1 MQSPFVRRIGRTARA
16 APAER
21 PDRYQRFRQVQPHRD
36 DWPTCQHEYA
46 ERNVRLHRP
55 SGGIVDS
62 GQKLSHYRGQI
73 EPPASLPRGA
83 MVGCFGEVLSEE
95 WRKRQEPESA
105 IAARLRLTLPLTSWA
120 ACRPRLAPPGE
131 LGT

>member
-1 MQSPFVRRIGRTARA
+1 MRAVLTAV
-16 APAER
+16 APAAGLAFQRGR
-21 PDRYQRFRQVQPHRD
+21 PARHPAVGPAGFGP
-36 DWPTCQHEYA
+36 C
-46 ERNVRLHRP
+46 
-55 SGGIVDS
+55 GVDS

-83 MVGCFGEVLSEE
+83 TVGCFGEVLSEE

-131 LGT
+131 LG